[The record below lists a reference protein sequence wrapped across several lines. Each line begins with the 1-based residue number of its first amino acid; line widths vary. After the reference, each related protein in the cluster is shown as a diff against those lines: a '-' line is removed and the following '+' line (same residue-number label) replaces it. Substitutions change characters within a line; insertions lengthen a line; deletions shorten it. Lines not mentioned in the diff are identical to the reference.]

1 MNGYFISGTDTGIG
15 KTLISA
21 MLLLA
26 TRGRYWKPVQSGI
39 ADGTDTETVR
49 KLTELADEHFE
60 PESYVLEQPLS
71 PHLSSRL
78 DNIRIDTGEIIADFE
93 KLKTRKQATTNTE
106 INNYKE
112 LSPNTLIIE
121 GAGGLLVPLNE
132 KDLIIDLITKL
143 GFPVVLV
150 SRSTLGTINHTL
162 LSLEAL
168 KSRNI
173 PLAGIVMSGP
183 ENTENRLAVE
193 AYGKTYGRVRVLAE
207 IPVLEGFSK
216 QDLLHYGKR
225 IAESLRNQ

>member
-21 MLLLA
+21 MLLTA

-39 ADGTDTETVR
+39 ADGTDTKTVS
-49 KLTELADEHFE
+49 KLTGLGDMHFE

-78 DNIRIDTGEIIADFE
+78 DNIRIETVRIIEDFQEIKA
-93 KLKTRKQATTNTE
+93 RKQMPFTSDT
-106 INNYKE
+106 INYHE
-112 LSPNTLIIE
+112 FSPNLLIIE

-132 KDLIIDLITKL
+132 NDLVIDLIMEF

-150 SRSTLGTINHTL
+150 CRSTLGTINHTL

-173 PLAGIVMSGP
+173 PVAGVVMSGP
-183 ENTENRLAVE
+183 ENTENRKAVE
-193 AYGKTYGRVRVLAE
+193 TYGRVRVLAE
-207 IPVLEGFSK
+207 IPVLGDLVN
-216 QDLLHYGKR
+216 QDLLLYGSR
-225 IAESLRNQ
+225 IAESLRMQE